1 MRLQAGQRIAQYE
14 ILAPIGSGGMG
25 EVYRAR
31 DVRLGREVALKV
43 MAAHIAADPE
53 MRRRFETEA
62 RAVAS
67 LSHPAIL
74 SIYEMVAAEGL
85 PCAVMELLEGQNL
98 RERID
103 RGAIPWRE
111 AAPIA
116 AAVADGLAIAHAR
129 GIIHRDLKPENIFLT
144 QDGQVKVLDFGLAVH
159 RLEGLTRAADGPT
172 IAHSIAGTV
181 LGTFGYMSPE
191 QVRGEAVD
199 GRTDI
204 FALGCVLYEMVSG
217 RRLFSGAIPQEILAQ
232 VLAGTPDI
240 SAIDPLAPRELRS
253 IIARCVDVERDRRFE
268 RAQDVAMALRAIL
281 TGSAAAVA
289 RTGRPRGKS
298 LAVLPF
304 VNAGSDPQLDYLTDG
319 ITESIINSLSQ
330 LSGIRVVP
338 RSVAFRYKG
347 LQADPAT
354 VGLALNAR
362 TILTGRV
369 AQHGDVLA
377 IQVELVDTI
386 SEAQLWGEQ
395 FRQRADDVMAVQQ
408 EISWRISEALRL
420 KLTPRQKTKLKKKHT
435 VNPDAY
441 QEYLRGRYQWNK
453 WGPDCLRQARE
464 HFDRA
469 IELDPAYAQAYAG
482 LADAYGAMAYY
493 SYVAPQDGF
502 PRARAAAERALALEP
517 DLAEA
522 HVSLGLERF
531 FWAWDWPGAER
542 EFQRAIKLNPK
553 LATAHSCYALFLCT
567 CGRFDEALAEARQA
581 RKLDPLSSFVNM
593 GVAWVHHFSG
603 NDLAAAEE
611 AIRLRAATPDLE
623 EAGNV
628 LVTSYDAL
636 GRHEDAAR
644 IIAQQPFFGMSLDA
658 EQLSSALRNGGPRAY
673 WQKRLELMDR
683 AGAGPH
689 LYFGYGIIH
698 RVLGN
703 NEKAI
708 EYLERM
714 VEAHVGGV
722 VFIGIDPVLSG
733 LKGTPRYDGLVRRV
747 GLPMVLAPHTAS
759 T

>member
-1 MRLQAGQRIAQYE
+1 VTLQSGYRIAQYE
-14 ILAPIGSGGMG
+14 IVGPIGSGGMG

-31 DVRLGREVALKV
+31 DARLGREVALKV

-74 SIYEMVAAEGL
+74 SIYEMVATDGL

-98 RERID
+98 RERMEH
-103 RGAIPWRE
+103 GPIPWRE
-111 AAPIA
+111 AVPIA
-116 AAVADGLAIAHAR
+116 AAVAEGLAAAHAR

-144 QDGQVKVLDFGLAVH
+144 NDGNVKILDFGLAVH
-159 RLEGLTRAADGPT
+159 RLEGLTRGAEGPT
-172 IAHSIAGTV
+172 LAQTVAGTV

-199 GRTDI
+199 GRTDV
-204 FALGCVLYEMVSG
+204 FALGCVLYEMLSG
-217 RRLFSGAIPQEILAQ
+217 RRLFSGAMPQEILAQ
-232 VLAGTPDI
+232 VLRGTPDI
-240 SAIDPLAPRELRS
+240 SAIDPLAPKELRS
-253 IIARCVDVERDRRFE
+253 IVARCVDIERDRRFE
-268 RAQDVAMALRAIL
+268 SAQDVAMALRAIL
-281 TGSAAAVA
+281 TGSAATAT

-304 VNAGSDPQLDYLTDG
+304 VNTGADPQLDYLTDG
-319 ITESIINSLSQ
+319 ITENIINSLSQ
-330 LSGIRVVP
+330 LGGLRVVP

-369 AQHGDVLA
+369 AQLGDTLA
-377 IQVELVDTI
+377 IQAELVDTI
-386 SEAQLWGEQ
+386 SESQLWGEQ
-395 FRQRADDVMAVQQ
+395 FRQRIDDVMAVQQ

-435 VNPDAY
+435 ASPEAY

-453 WGPDCLRQARE
+453 WRPETIRQALE

-469 IELDPAYAQAYAG
+469 IELDPAYAQAFAG

-493 SYVAPQDGF
+493 GYVASQDGF
-502 PRARAAAERALALEP
+502 PRARAAAERALALDP

-531 FWAWDWPGAER
+531 FWARDFPAAER
-542 EFQRAIKLNPK
+542 ELLRAIKLNPK
-553 LATAHSCYALFLCT
+553 LATAHSFYGLFLCT
-567 CGRFDEALAEARQA
+567 CGRFDEALAQAREARE
-581 RKLDPLSSFVNM
+581 LDPLSSFVNM
-593 GVAWVHHFSG
+593 GVAWVHHFAG
-603 NDLAAAEE
+603 NDREAAEE
-611 AIRLRAATPDLE
+611 AMRLRAATPDLE

-628 LVTSYDAL
+628 LITSLDAL
-636 GRHEDAAR
+636 GRHEEAVQ
-644 IIAQQPFFGMSLDA
+644 IISQQRCYGVLLDGEA
-658 EQLSSALRNGGPRAY
+658 LGAALRSGGPRAY
-673 WQKRLELMDR
+673 WEKRLELMAA

-689 LYFGYGIIH
+689 LYFAYAIIH
-698 RVLGN
+698 TLLGN
-703 NEKAI
+703 DEKAI
-708 EYLERM
+708 DYLEGM

-722 VFIGIDPVLSG
+722 VFIGVDRVLSG
-733 LKGTPRYDGLVRRV
+733 LKGNPRYDALILRA
-747 GLPMVLAPHTAS
+747 GLPTALAPHTAS